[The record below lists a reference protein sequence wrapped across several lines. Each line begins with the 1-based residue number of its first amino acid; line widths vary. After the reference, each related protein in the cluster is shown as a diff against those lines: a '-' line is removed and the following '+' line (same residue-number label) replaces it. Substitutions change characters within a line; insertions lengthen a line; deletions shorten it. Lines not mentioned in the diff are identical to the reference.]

1 MKTVN
6 AIAALLVAPLENQ
19 WDKCGQSIEDRDT
32 LGAVT
37 HFAFMIFYIMALTAA
52 ACGLKTLNSALAAS
66 PSGAI
71 LSCSFRAL

>member
-1 MKTVN
+1 MKTLN

-37 HFAFMIFYIMALTAA
+37 HFAFMIFYIMATVQVLY
-52 ACGLKTLNSALAAS
+52 
-66 PSGAI
+66 
-71 LSCSFRAL
+71 